1 ISGWHPLGRRPTYPS
16 GQPRVQLDH
25 ILADRHALADLP
37 PVRAVTAPPS
47 TISDHRPLLVDL
59 G

>member
-1 ISGWHPLGRRPTYPS
+1 
-16 GQPRVQLDH
+16 VQLDH
-25 ILADRHALADLP
+25 ILADRHGIDRLP
-37 PVRAVTAPPS
+37 PVTAVHTPLS

>member
-1 ISGWHPLGRRPTYPS
+1 M
-16 GQPRVQLDH
+16 QLDH
-25 ILADRHALADLP
+25 ILADRHGLDQLP
-37 PVRAVTAPPS
+37 PVTAVRTPLS